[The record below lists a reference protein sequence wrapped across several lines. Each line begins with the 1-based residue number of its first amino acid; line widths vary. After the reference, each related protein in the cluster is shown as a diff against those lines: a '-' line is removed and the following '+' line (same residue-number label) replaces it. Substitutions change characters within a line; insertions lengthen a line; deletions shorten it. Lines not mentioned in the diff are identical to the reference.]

1 MTTPT
6 GERRVEVRY
15 RIPLPVALF
24 LLFPEET
31 FSVREHK
38 AIAADISLS
47 GCRLRVDNL
56 DKHDYLKLLRQ
67 IRFAKVVFDFAN
79 LGMIEVRGRLVWL
92 DYHDAKGSDIAHC
105 HLGIHFSD
113 PSQAFG
119 EALASLAPS
128 APPAP

>member
-1 MTTPT
+1 MTTPA
-6 GERRVEVRY
+6 GERRTEVRY
-15 RIPLPVALF
+15 RIPVPVTLF

-67 IRFAKVVFDFAN
+67 IRFAKVIFDFATSG
-79 LGMIEVRGRLVWL
+79 LVEVRGRLVWL

-113 PSQAFG
+113 PAPAFG
-119 EALASLAPS
+119 AALAALSPGAPQV
-128 APPAP
+128 P